1 MKVLLTGGGT
11 GGHIFPALSL
21 WRHLTA
27 RVRGAEFL
35 YVGTERGLESRL
47 VPEAGLA
54 FVSVHA
60 AGLRRE
66 LSLDAVRTLA
76 TTYRGYREALRIVR
90 DFQPDV
96 AVGTGGFVA
105 LPVMYAAAKLG
116 VPSVIWEGNARPGLT
131 NQLLMRRVDAVAV
144 CFPESET
151 LFARAKRVVFTGNPR
166 ASEVVEVSA
175 ADKRRALDT
184 YRILRGQRVILIVF
198 GSRGSETANRVV
210 AEMLPRFA
218 DRPEWRVLFVTG
230 ERHFEAIRTQVG
242 LLPRNVTL
250 HPFISDMPALLS
262 HVDLIVSR
270 AGSSTLAEIC
280 ALGLASILVP
290 SPYVTA
296 NHQEE
301 NAMQLAR
308 AGAARVVREAD
319 LTPDVLWNEICG
331 MLEGDLAEIRE
342 RARSFGR
349 PDAVRR
355 LGDLVLEVAGK
366 RHA

>member
-21 WRHLTA
+21 WRHVSA
-27 RVRGAEFL
+27 RVPGSQCL
-35 YVGTERGLESRL
+35 YVGTERGLESRI
-47 VPEAGLA
+47 VPEAGLP
-54 FVSVHA
+54 FVSVEA

-66 LSLDAVRTLA
+66 LSLDAVRTLWV
-76 TTYRGYREALRIVR
+76 TYRGYRASLRLVR
-90 DFQPDV
+90 EFQPDV

-105 LPVMYAAAKLG
+105 LPVIYAASKLG
-116 VPSVIWEGNARPGLT
+116 VPTVIWEGNARPGLT
-131 NQLLMRRVDAVAV
+131 NQVLMRRVNAVAV
-144 CFPESET
+144 CFPESEAM
-151 LFARAKRVVFTGNPR
+151 FSRARRVVFTGNPR
-166 ASEVVEVSA
+166 ASEVVQVSA

-198 GSRGSETANRVV
+198 GSRGSETANRIV
-210 AEMLPRFA
+210 AELLPRFA
-218 DRPEWRVLFVTG
+218 DHPDWRVLFVTG
-230 ERHFEAIRTQVG
+230 ENHFDAIRAQ
-242 LLPRNVTL
+242 LSALPRNVTL
-250 HPFISDMPALLS
+250 HPFISDMPALLP
-262 HVDLIVSR
+262 HVDVVVSR

-308 AGAARVVREAD
+308 AGAARVVKEAELTADRLWRELSD
-319 LTPDVLWNEICG
+319 LLNGPLD
-331 MLEGDLAEIRE
+331 DIRE

-349 PDAVRR
+349 PDAVQR
-355 LGDLVLEVAGK
+355 LGDLVLEVAGE
-366 RHA
+366 RRA

>member
-21 WRHLTA
+21 WRHLKA
-27 RVRGAEFL
+27 RVGDAAVL
-35 YVGTERGLESRL
+35 YVGTEQGLESRL
-47 VPEAGLA
+47 VPEAGVP

-66 LSLDAVRTLA
+66 LSLNAVRTLA
-76 TTYRGYREALRIVR
+76 TTYRGYREALRVVR
-90 DFQPDV
+90 DFRPDV

-105 LPVMYAAAKLG
+105 LPVIYAATKLG

-144 CFPESET
+144 CFPESEAS
-151 LFARAKRVVFTGNPR
+151 FARAKRVVFTGNPR
-166 ASEVVEVSA
+166 GSEVVEVSA
-175 ADKRRALDT
+175 ADKRRALDN

-210 AEMLPRFA
+210 AEMLSRFA
-218 DRPEWRVLFVTG
+218 DRPDWRVLFVTG
-230 ERHFEAIRTQVG
+230 ERHFEDIQNQVG
-242 LLPRNVTL
+242 PLPRNVTL
-250 HPFISDMPALLS
+250 HPFIADMPALLP
-262 HVDLIVSR
+262 HVDLMVSR

-280 ALGLASILVP
+280 ALGVASILVP

-308 AGAARVVREAD
+308 AGAARVLREAD
-319 LTPDVLWNEICG
+319 LTPDVLWKEICD
-331 MLEGDLAEIRE
+331 MLEGDLADIQA

-355 LGDLVLEVAGK
+355 FGDLVLEVAG
-366 RHA
+366 RRRT

>member
-21 WRHLTA
+21 WRHLAA
-27 RVRGAEFL
+27 RIQGAEFL

-47 VPEAGLA
+47 VPEAGLP
-54 FVSVHA
+54 FVAVHA

-66 LSLDAVRTLA
+66 LSLDAVRTFA
-76 TTYRGYREALRIVR
+76 ATYRGYRESLRIVR
-90 DFQPDV
+90 AFRPDV

-105 LPVMYAAAKLG
+105 LPVMYAASKLG

-144 CFPESET
+144 CFPESESQ
-151 LFARAKRVVFTGNPR
+151 FARARRVVLTGNPR
-166 ASEVVEVSA
+166 ASEVASVSA
-175 ADKRRALDT
+175 ADKRRAMDA
-184 YRILRGQRVILIVF
+184 YRILRGQRVVLIVF
-198 GSRGSETANRVV
+198 GSRGSETANRVA

-218 DRPEWRVLFVTG
+218 DRPDWRLLFVTG
-230 ERHFEAIRTQVG
+230 ERHFEAIRDQVG
-242 LLPRNVTL
+242 PLPRNVTI
-250 HPFISDMPALLS
+250 HPFISDMPSLLP
-262 HVDLIVSR
+262 HVDVIVSR

-280 ALGLASILVP
+280 ALGVASILVP

-319 LTPDVLWNEICG
+319 LTPDRLWEEIRNL
-331 MLEGDLAEIRE
+331 LESDLSDMRE
-342 RARSFGR
+342 RARTFGR
-349 PDAVRR
+349 PDAVHR

-366 RHA
+366 RSR